1 MKNLSGTLAIDLG
14 NTNTVLAFQ
23 EENKND
29 PILLEIPGITISPG
43 VIPTVVWFQGNADS
57 VLIGLQAL
65 EIQKKSYS
73 NIFFHSN
80 FKRLIGNP
88 FEKRKEKLLSPSES
102 GEKFFGVLWENIPA
116 ELNIKRLVLTA
127 PIDTYKGYREWLA
140 SLTEKFP
147 ITEVAL
153 VDEPTAAGIGINVP
167 FGSKIMIIDIGGSTI
182 DMDIIKIQ
190 GGEGK
195 AAPIA
200 ELLKFEGNDISSISK
215 QKIRCAE
222 ILGKSG
228 SKIGGQ
234 DIDRWI
240 VDYFLPGNK
249 DERNLVRAEELKCKL
264 SYPEIKLEQKHLL
277 NLFINE
283 NEEKDFIITK
293 ELLEEILIENNLL
306 NHLNTLFKELLNEAR
321 GNFCNIDDL
330 YSIIL
335 VGGGTQI
342 PFIKDWLE
350 KKIPEIKV
358 KSPPPIESI
367 ALGALKMTP
376 GVKIKDILN
385 KGISIRLFNRREKK
399 HFWYP
404 IFLRGQPWP
413 TEKPFK
419 LVLQAS
425 KDNQN
430 IFEIII
436 GETNHQREFDVIF
449 ENGLPKLSEIQS
461 EEEIIKWDKKPP
473 LRIITKNNN
482 KLGSDCLNLF
492 FRITEESNLYVKC
505 LDIHEDD
512 LGDFN
517 LGNIF

>member
-1 MKNLSGTLAIDLG
+1 
-14 NTNTVLAFQ
+14 
-23 EENKND
+23 
-29 PILLEIPGITISPG
+29 
-43 VIPTVVWFQGNADS
+43 
-57 VLIGLQAL
+57 
-65 EIQKKSYS
+65 
-73 NIFFHSN
+73 
-80 FKRLIGNP
+80 
-88 FEKRKEKLLSPSES
+88 
-102 GEKFFGVLWENIPA
+102 
-116 ELNIKRLVLTA
+116 
-127 PIDTYKGYREWLA
+127 
-140 SLTEKFP
+140 
-147 ITEVAL
+147 
-153 VDEPTAAGIGINVP
+153 
-167 FGSKIMIIDIGGSTI
+167 MIIDIGGSTI

-342 PFIKDWLE
+342 PLIKDWLE
-350 KKIPEIKV
+350 KKN
-358 KSPPPIESI
+358 
-367 ALGALKMTP
+367 T
-376 GVKIKDILN
+376 
-385 KGISIRLFNRREKK
+385 
-399 HFWYP
+399 
-404 IFLRGQPWP
+404 
-413 TEKPFK
+413 
-419 LVLQAS
+419 
-425 KDNQN
+425 
-430 IFEIII
+430 
-436 GETNHQREFDVIF
+436 
-449 ENGLPKLSEIQS
+449 
-461 EEEIIKWDKKPP
+461 
-473 LRIITKNNN
+473 
-482 KLGSDCLNLF
+482 
-492 FRITEESNLYVKC
+492 
-505 LDIHEDD
+505 
-512 LGDFN
+512 
-517 LGNIF
+517 